1 MALRLRMR
9 TVMVMATVMATGMV
23 MATVMGNKTTTNSI
37 WYVLYTKP
45 KNEKKVYEKLTL
57 QGFECYCP
65 CQRTLKQWSDRKKW
79 VEEPIFKSYIFVKK
93 PTSQENRISIL
104 QSPGVVRFLYWLG
117 KEAEVK
123 QTEIEAIQKFL
134 GEFESVEVLSFE
146 TGSILKIK
154 DGALK
159 GMDGEVDYQ
168 TEKEVVL
175 KIEKLGMSLVAKVS
189 KHHVEKKR

>member
-1 MALRLRMR
+1 
-9 TVMVMATVMATGMV
+9 MATGMV
-23 MATVMGNKTTTNSI
+23 MATATVMESKTTTNSI